1 MRRQKYRNKEIF
13 LNVPRV
19 GKTILLYS
27 VLKVPCIV
35 KNNRIIESV
44 LNVQCVV
51 KYNRIIQDVLKI
63 PGVGKNNRIIEG
75 VLIVLCGRNL
85 TIGLI

>member
-1 MRRQKYRNKEIF
+1 MD
-13 LNVPRV
+13 
-19 GKTILLYS
+19 
-27 VLKVPCIV
+27 
-35 KNNRIIESV
+35 KNNRISESV
-44 LNVQCVV
+44 HNVPCVV